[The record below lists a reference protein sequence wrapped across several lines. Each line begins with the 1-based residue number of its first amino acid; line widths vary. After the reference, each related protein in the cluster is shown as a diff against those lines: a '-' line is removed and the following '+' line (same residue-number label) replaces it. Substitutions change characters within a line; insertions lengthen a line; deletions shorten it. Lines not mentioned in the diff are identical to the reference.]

1 MKKKYIAAIV
11 IPSVCLLFGS
21 LIYCA
26 ISAFPELLLSEE
38 EKLARLKEA
47 QEEEHY
53 LIDVSDYRDDAYLF
67 EDDNDDNVT
76 ISVGFTNVSNPV
88 EIAPESYDEMEII
101 MVDAIET
108 PTVEIEINDEPA
120 QYAPVLEV
128 ETLEV
133 NEVAI
138 SNEVAL
144 DIVEENE
151 YSNDEAIVEEVF
163 DVIEE
168 SFEEEIEIAEVT
180 HHIKSGLTAVE
191 PVLINENEEKEE
203 ADILIEHKEMMV
215 NEQGVTSYNK
225 DLESTLIVI
234 GIVDLLSF
242 LLIRKRKKLSH
253 F

>member
-1 MKKKYIAAIV
+1 MMNMMNMMKQAQNIQK
-11 IPSVCLLFGS
+11 
-21 LIYCA
+21 
-26 ISAFPELLLSEE
+26 
-38 EKLARLKEA
+38 RLKEA

-53 LIDVSDYRDDAYLF
+53 LIDVSDYRDDSYLF

-88 EIAPESYDEMEII
+88 EIAPELYDEIEII
-101 MVDAIET
+101 MIDAIET
-108 PTVEIEINDEPA
+108 PAVEIEINDETA

-133 NEVAI
+133 NEVVV
-138 SNEVAL
+138 SNEVTL

-151 YSNDEAIVEEVF
+151 YSNDALLVEETF
-163 DVIEE
+163 DIIEE
-168 SFEEEIEIAEVT
+168 SFEEEVEIAEVT
-180 HHIKSGLTAVE
+180 HHIRSGLTAVE
-191 PVLINENEEKEE
+191 PVLINENEEKED
-203 ADILIEHKEMMV
+203 ADILIERKEKMI
-215 NEQGVTSYNK
+215 NEQSVTSYNK

>member
-1 MKKKYIAAIV
+1 MKKKYSAAIV

-53 LIDVSDYRDDAYLF
+53 LIDVSDYRDDSYLF

-76 ISVGFTNVSNPV
+76 ISVGFANVSNPV
-88 EIAPESYDEMEII
+88 EIAPELYDEIEII
-101 MVDAIET
+101 MIDAIET
-108 PTVEIEINDEPA
+108 PTVEIEINDEPT

-128 ETLEV
+128 EVLEA
-133 NEVAI
+133 NEAVV
-138 SNEVAL
+138 SNDVTF
-144 DIVEENE
+144 DVMEEIE
-151 YSNDEAIVEEVF
+151 YSNDALLVEETF
-163 DVIEE
+163 DIIEE
-168 SFEEEIEIAEVT
+168 SFEEEVEIAEVT
-180 HHIKSGLTAVE
+180 HHIRSGLTAVE
-191 PVLINENEEKEE
+191 PVLINENEEE